1 MVLLWACPWPHGSQG
16 GPVSPDKSSLFGLLG
31 SKKGDGR
38 NTLLTAQGD
47 LAEVFQPVLPQ
58 EYNRNN
64 EPLSSGCCTTRASV
78 QAVLLCLYLPPCQ
91 AVHVVHQEVTSA
103 QAA

>member
-1 MVLLWACPWPHGSQG
+1 MEVREA
-16 GPVSPDKSSLFGLLG
+16 LFLQIKVPYLVCWVQ
-31 SKKGDGR
+31 KPLGDGR
-38 NTLLTAQGD
+38 NTLLTARGD